1 MLPCKDVKL
10 ILYDSLVKS
19 AIVSEIIFDWGAEK
33 VLGEAEADCG
43 ARPPGR
49 AILLRLQAI
58 SKAAPLTHCI
68 FQIFVGLACACG
80 MGRNLV

>member
-1 MLPCKDVKL
+1 MGFTL
-10 ILYDSLVKS
+10 IPHGFAVPPSPVRGKAAYRT
-19 AIVSEIIFDWGAEK
+19 
-33 VLGEAEADCG
+33 DCG

-58 SKAAPLTHCI
+58 SKAAPPTHCI